1 VLASV
6 SGTQDPVYSRNPLT
20 TKILPLLYFMKI
32 LLIGYGKMGQTI
44 AALAAERGH
53 EIAGIVDLNATK
65 SAIADFTPATVDV
78 AIEFTHPDS
87 AFANVTAC
95 LRQGLPVVCGS
106 TGWLHHFEEAQA
118 LAAEVN
124 GSLFY
129 ASNYS
134 VGVNLFFHFNE
145 YMAAK
150 MHHFGGYDVAV
161 REIHHTQK
169 IDQPSGTALTTAE
182 ALIRHFPSKTIWR
195 NEPAEAANELAIIS
209 ERTGDAVGTHI
220 VTYSS
225 AVDTIELKHE
235 AHSREGFALG
245 ALMAAEWLPGR
256 VGVFGMKEL
265 LDL

>member
-1 VLASV
+1 
-6 SGTQDPVYSRNPLT
+6 
-20 TKILPLLYFMKI
+20 MKI

-53 EIAGIVDLNATK
+53 EIAGIVDLHASQLN
-65 SAIADFTPATVDV
+65 IADFTPATADV

-87 AFANVTAC
+87 ALANITAC

-106 TGWLHHFEEAQA
+106 TGWLHHFDEAKS
-118 LAAEVN
+118 LTAELG

-150 MHHFGGYDVAV
+150 MHQFGGYDVAV
-161 REIHHTQK
+161 REIHHTHK
-169 IDQPSGTALTTAE
+169 IDQPSGTALTAAE
-182 ALIRHFPSKTIWR
+182 GILAHFPGKTTWR
-195 NEPAEAANELAIIS
+195 NAPAETPAELAIIS
-209 ERTGDAVGTHI
+209 ERSGEVVGTHI
-220 VTYSS
+220 VTYTSG
-225 AVDTIELKHE
+225 VDTLELKHE
-235 AHSREGFALG
+235 AHSREGFAQG
-245 ALMAAEWLPGR
+245 ALLAAEWLRGR
-256 VGVFGMKEL
+256 KGVFGMKEL

>member
-1 VLASV
+1 
-6 SGTQDPVYSRNPLT
+6 
-20 TKILPLLYFMKI
+20 MKI

-44 AALAAERGH
+44 AALATQRGH
-53 EIAGIVDLNATK
+53 EIAGIVDQRTTQLT
-65 SAIADFTPATVDV
+65 IADFTPATVDV

-87 AFANVTAC
+87 ALTNVTAC

-106 TGWLHHFEEAQA
+106 TGWLHHFEEARA
-118 LAAEVN
+118 LTHELK

-150 MHHFGGYDVAV
+150 MHQFGGYDVAV

-182 ALIRHFPSKTIWR
+182 GIMHHFPSKTTWR
-195 NEPAEAANELAIIS
+195 NAPAEFPTELAVLS
-209 ERTGDAVGTHI
+209 ERTGEVVGTHI
-220 VTYSS
+220 VTYTSG
-225 AVDTIELKHE
+225 VDALELKHE
-235 AHSREGFALG
+235 AHSREGFAVG
-245 ALMAAEWLPGR
+245 ALLAAEWLPGR
-256 VGVFGMKEL
+256 TGVFGMKEL

>member
-1 VLASV
+1 
-6 SGTQDPVYSRNPLT
+6 
-20 TKILPLLYFMKI
+20 MKI
-32 LLIGYGKMGQTI
+32 LLVGYGKMGRTI
-44 AALAAERGH
+44 AALARQRGH
-53 EIAGIVDLNATK
+53 EIAGIVDSHASEAT
-65 SAIADFTPATVDV
+65 IADFTPAIADV

-106 TGWLHHFEEAQA
+106 TGWLHHFKEARA
-118 LAAEVN
+118 LTKELD

-145 YMAAK
+145 YIAAK
-150 MHHFGGYDVAV
+150 MSQFGGYDVAV
-161 REIHHTQK
+161 REIHHTHK
-169 IDQPSGTALTTAE
+169 IDQPSGTALTAAE
-182 ALIRHFPSKTIWR
+182 GILHNFPGKTTWR
-195 NEPAEAANELAIIS
+195 NAPAESPAELAIIS
-209 ERTGDAVGTHI
+209 ERTGEVVGTHI

-225 AVDTIELKHE
+225 EVDTLELKHE

-245 ALMAAEWLPGR
+245 ALLAAEWLPGR
-256 VGVFGMKEL
+256 TGVFGMKEL

>member
-1 VLASV
+1 
-6 SGTQDPVYSRNPLT
+6 
-20 TKILPLLYFMKI
+20 MKI

-44 AALAAERGH
+44 AAQAKQRGH
-53 EIAGIVDLNATK
+53 EIAGIVDLHASQHT
-65 SAIADFTPATVDV
+65 IADFTPATVDV

-106 TGWLHHFEEAQA
+106 TGWLHHFDEATA
-118 LAAEVN
+118 LTRQLN

-145 YMAAK
+145 YIATK
-150 MHHFGGYDVAV
+150 MNQFGGYDVAV

-182 ALIRHFPSKTIWR
+182 GIMRHFGTKKSWR
-195 NEPAEAANELAIIS
+195 NAPAESPTELAIIS

-220 VTYSS
+220 VSYTS
-225 AVDTIELKHE
+225 AVDTLELKHE

-245 ALMAAEWLPGR
+245 ALLAAEWLPGR
-256 VGVFGMKEL
+256 QGVFGMKEL
-265 LDL
+265 LGL

>member
-1 VLASV
+1 
-6 SGTQDPVYSRNPLT
+6 
-20 TKILPLLYFMKI
+20 MKI

-44 AALAAERGH
+44 AAVAAQRGH
-53 EIAGIVDLNATK
+53 EIAGIVDLHASQLNIT
-65 SAIADFTPATVDV
+65 DFTPATVDV

-106 TGWLHHFEEAQA
+106 TGWLHHFDEAQE
-118 LAAEVN
+118 LAKELG

-145 YMAAK
+145 YIAAK
-150 MHHFGGYDVAV
+150 MSQFGGYDVAV

-169 IDQPSGTALTTAE
+169 IDQPSGTALTAAE
-182 ALIRHFPSKTIWR
+182 GILRHFPTKTTWR
-195 NEPAEAANELAIIS
+195 NAPAETPAELAIIS
-209 ERTGDAVGTHI
+209 ERAGETVGTHL
-220 VTYSS
+220 VTYTS
-225 AVDTIELKHE
+225 AVDTLELMHE

-245 ALMAAEWLPGR
+245 ALLAAEWLPGR
-256 VGVFGMKEL
+256 PGVFGMKEL
-265 LDL
+265 LGL

>member
-1 VLASV
+1 
-6 SGTQDPVYSRNPLT
+6 
-20 TKILPLLYFMKI
+20 MKI

-44 AALAAERGH
+44 AALAARRGH
-53 EIAGIVDLNATK
+53 EIAGIVDLRATQLNI
-65 SAIADFTPATVDV
+65 SDFTAATVDV

-87 AFANVTAC
+87 ALNNVSAC

-106 TGWLHHFEEAQA
+106 TGWLHHFDQA
-118 LAAEVN
+118 KALTQELG

-145 YMAAK
+145 YLAAK
-150 MHHFGGYDVAV
+150 MHQFGGYDVAV

-182 ALIRHFPSKTIWR
+182 AIIRHFPSKTSWR
-195 NEPAEAANELAIIS
+195 NAPAENTAELAVIS
-209 ERTGDAVGTHI
+209 ERAGEAVGTHI
-220 VTYSS
+220 VTYTSE
-225 AVDTIELKHE
+225 VDTLELKHE

-245 ALMAAEWLPGR
+245 ALLAAEWLPGR

>member
-1 VLASV
+1 
-6 SGTQDPVYSRNPLT
+6 
-20 TKILPLLYFMKI
+20 MKI

-44 AALAAERGH
+44 AGLATGRGH
-53 EIAGIVDLNATK
+53 EIAGIVDLHASQLNI
-65 SAIADFTPATVDV
+65 SDFTPATADV

-87 AFANVTAC
+87 ALANITAC

-106 TGWLHHFEEAQA
+106 TGWLHHFEEAKRLTRELQ
-118 LAAEVN
+118 

-182 ALIRHFPSKTIWR
+182 GIIRHFPSKTSWR
-195 NEPAEAANELAIIS
+195 NEPAQAPAELAILS

-220 VTYSS
+220 VTYTS
-225 AVDTIELKHE
+225 AVDTLELKHE
-235 AHSREGFALG
+235 AHSREGFAMG
-245 ALMAAEWLPGR
+245 ALLAAEWLPGR
-256 VGVFGMKEL
+256 KGVFGMKDL

>member
-1 VLASV
+1 
-6 SGTQDPVYSRNPLT
+6 
-20 TKILPLLYFMKI
+20 MKI
-32 LLIGYGKMGQTI
+32 LLVGYGKMGRTI
-44 AALAAERGH
+44 AALARQRGH
-53 EIAGIVDLNATK
+53 EIAGIVDSHASEAT
-65 SAIADFTPATVDV
+65 IADFTPAIADV

-106 TGWLHHFEEAQA
+106 TGWLHHFEEART
-118 LAAEVN
+118 LTKEPD

-145 YMAAK
+145 YIAAK
-150 MHHFGGYDVAV
+150 MSQFGGYDVAV
-161 REIHHTQK
+161 REIHHTHK
-169 IDQPSGTALTTAE
+169 IDQPSGTALTAAE
-182 ALIRHFPSKTIWR
+182 GILHNFPGKTTWR
-195 NEPAEAANELAIIS
+195 NAPAESPAELAIIS
-209 ERTGDAVGTHI
+209 ERTGEVVGTHI

-225 AVDTIELKHE
+225 EVDTLELKHE

-245 ALMAAEWLPGR
+245 ALLAAEWLPGR
-256 VGVFGMKEL
+256 TGVFGMKEL

>member
-1 VLASV
+1 
-6 SGTQDPVYSRNPLT
+6 
-20 TKILPLLYFMKI
+20 MKI

-44 AALAAERGH
+44 GALAAQRGH
-53 EIAGIVDLNATK
+53 EIAGIVDLHTSPAT
-65 SAIADFTPATVDV
+65 IADFTPATVDV

-87 AFANVTAC
+87 AFDNVAAC

-106 TGWLHHFEEAQA
+106 TGWLHHFEEATA
-118 LAAEVN
+118 LTKELN

-145 YMAAK
+145 YIAAK
-150 MHHFGGYDVAV
+150 MNQFGGYDVAV

-182 ALIRHFPSKTIWR
+182 GIMRHFPAKKTWR
-195 NEPAEAANELAIIS
+195 NAAAESPAELAIIS

-220 VTYSS
+220 VTYTSD
-225 AVDTIELKHE
+225 VDTLELTHA

-245 ALMAAEWLPGR
+245 ALLAAEWLPGR
-256 VGVFGMKEL
+256 HGVFGMKEL
-265 LDL
+265 LGL

>member
-1 VLASV
+1 
-6 SGTQDPVYSRNPLT
+6 
-20 TKILPLLYFMKI
+20 MKI

-44 AALAAERGH
+44 ATLAADRGH
-53 EIAGIVDLNATK
+53 EIAGIVDLHATQL
-65 SAIADFTPATVDV
+65 SISDFTPEKVDV

-95 LRQGLPVVCGS
+95 LRQGIPVVCGS
-106 TGWLHHFEEAQA
+106 TGWLHHFEEAKQ
-118 LAAEVN
+118 LTNELG

-150 MHHFGGYDVAV
+150 MHQFGGYDVAV

-182 ALIRHFPSKTIWR
+182 AIIRHFPSKTTWR
-195 NEPAEAANELAIIS
+195 NEPAETPGELAIIS
-209 ERTGDAVGTHI
+209 ERAGEAVGTHI

-225 AVDTIELKHE
+225 AVDILELKHE
-235 AHSREGFALG
+235 AHSREGFAVG
-245 ALMAAEWLPGR
+245 ALLAAEWLPGR

>member
-1 VLASV
+1 
-6 SGTQDPVYSRNPLT
+6 
-20 TKILPLLYFMKI
+20 MKI

-44 AALAAERGH
+44 SALATERGH
-53 EIAGIVDLNATK
+53 EIAGIVDLQTSP

-87 AFANVTAC
+87 AFANVVAC

-106 TGWLHHFEEAQA
+106 TGWLHHFEEAQT
-118 LAAEVN
+118 LVQELR

-145 YMAAK
+145 YLAAK
-150 MHHFGGYDVAV
+150 MHQFGGYDVAV

-169 IDQPSGTALTTAE
+169 IDQPSGTALTAAE
-182 ALIRHFPSKTIWR
+182 GIMHQFPNKTTWR
-195 NEPAEAANELAIIS
+195 NAPAETPAELAIIS
-209 ERTGDAVGTHI
+209 ERTGDVVGTHI
-220 VTYSS
+220 VTYTS
-225 AVDTIELKHE
+225 AVDTLELKHE
-235 AHSREGFALG
+235 AHSRAGFALG
-245 ALMAAEWLPGR
+245 ALLAAEWLPGR
-256 VGVFGMKEL
+256 VGTFSMKEL

>member
-1 VLASV
+1 
-6 SGTQDPVYSRNPLT
+6 
-20 TKILPLLYFMKI
+20 MKI
-32 LLIGYGKMGQTI
+32 LLIGYGKMGQAI
-44 AALAAERGH
+44 AALASERGH
-53 EIAGIVDLNATK
+53 EIAGIVDRNA
-65 SAIADFTPATVDV
+65 SQLAISNFTPATADV

-87 AFANVTAC
+87 AFANVAAC

-106 TGWLHHFEEAQA
+106 TGWLHHFEEAQT
-118 LAAEVN
+118 LTRELQ
-124 GSLFY
+124 GGLFY

-145 YMAAK
+145 YLAAK
-150 MHHFGGYDVAV
+150 MHQFGGYDVAV

-182 ALIRHFPSKTIWR
+182 GIMRHFSGKTSWR
-195 NEPAEAANELAIIS
+195 NAPAETAAELAILS
-209 ERTGDAVGTHI
+209 ERTGDVVGTHL

-225 AVDTIELKHE
+225 AVDTLELKHE

-245 ALMAAEWLPGR
+245 ALLAAEWLPGR